1 MDGVRTELFGSLDE
15 PERDAL
21 LEVLAGEGPE
31 LGCLLVDLAEIARSQ
46 GRTKL
51 ANMLYNSALY
61 QEEGRGRNA
70 SPVAI
75 ESLGALADT
84 DLKLGNAPQAMRWAS
99 RMQQA
104 APDDK
109 TRKRAERLQ
118 GRIGKSLTVPKG
130 EPAPHHHSSGA
141 GLGGGITL
149 NEFEA
154 VEAKITFDNVGGL
167 ARAKDALRRVA
178 ILPHRDPESAKR
190 FGIQM
195 GGGVLLYGPPGCGKT
210 LIAEAAAGE
219 MGVPIIKVKAADLL
233 HPLYGMSERNLAQA
247 FKTARAQAPCVL
259 FIDEI
264 DGIAGCRSADFL
276 HLSLVGPLLMETE
289 ALGTAPGVLLIAAT
303 NARDRIDPAL
313 MRPGRFDKVVA
324 VDMPDTA
331 ARVAIWRKVLVKY
344 PCGDDI
350 ESLVLAELADGLS
363 GAEIVEVAHTAAE
376 SVWMQSLRDEL
387 DHPVEMFDLLIALR
401 NRFTAGKTKHL
412 IDDLLE
418 TGWREMLG

>member
-1 MDGVRTELFGSLDE
+1 MEGVRTELFGSLDE

-31 LGCLLVDLAEIARSQ
+31 LACLLIDLAEIARSQ
-46 GRTKL
+46 GRTKR

-61 QEEGRGRNA
+61 QEEGQGRNT

-75 ESLGALADT
+75 ESLDALAHT
-84 DLKLGNAPQAMRWAS
+84 DLKLGNARQAWRWAD
-99 RMQQA
+99 RMQLA

-118 GRIGKSLTVPKG
+118 GRIAKSLPVPEV

-141 GLGGGITL
+141 GLGGSITL
-149 NEFEA
+149 NEFEP
-154 VEAKITFDNVGGL
+154 VEAKVTFDDVGGL

-190 FGIQM
+190 FGIEM

-210 LIAEAAAGE
+210 LLAEAAAGE

-233 HPLYGMSERNLAQA
+233 HPLYGMSERNLAQS
-247 FKTARAQAPCVL
+247 FKVAREKSPCVL

-264 DGIAGCRSADFL
+264 DGIARPRTADFL

-289 ALGTAPGVLLIAAT
+289 ALAATPGVLLIGAT
-303 NARDRIDPAL
+303 NTLDLVDPAL
-313 MRPGRFDKVVA
+313 TRPGRFDKVVA
-324 VDMPDTA
+324 VDMPDVA
-331 ARVAIWRKVLVKY
+331 GREAIWRKVLPKY
-344 PCGDDI
+344 PCADDL
-350 ESLVLAELADGLS
+350 ETLVLADLSDGLS
-363 GAEIVEVAHTAAE
+363 GAEIAEVARTAAE
-376 SVWMQSLRDEL
+376 SVWMQYLRDGVERK
-387 DHPVEMFDLLIALR
+387 VEMFDILISLR
-401 NRFTAGKTKHL
+401 HRFTEGKTKHL
-412 IDDLLE
+412 IDDLLAD
-418 TGWREMLG
+418 GWREMLD